1 MEVGVLV
8 VDSERMAGK
17 RLETLYAPAST
28 RFSVD
33 RTDRSPEF
41 REAVAAGT
49 RLMLRLVGREYAAHN
64 KNGDSSLEATIRL
77 NLRLSPGQIHQ
88 LRQKLMEI
96 GDWASSLEEE
106 GGEVD
111 VNLTAFL
118 IPKD

>member
-1 MEVGVLV
+1 
-8 VDSERMAGK
+8 
-17 RLETLYAPAST
+17 
-28 RFSVD
+28 
-33 RTDRSPEF
+33 
-41 REAVAAGT
+41 
-49 RLMLRLVGREYAAHN
+49 MLRLVGREYAAHN